1 MEKMIV
7 IGGVAA
13 GMSAASKA
21 IRKNPDMLV
30 EVFTDEF
37 YVSYSGCSLPYY
49 AQGLIESEDQ
59 LSVRK
64 PEQFE
69 AQGIV
74 LNMGYKATEINPE
87 RKEVTIVRESDGNTG
102 THTYDKLIIATGA
115 RPVIPDIPGVGLPG
129 VYSVKHVNDAVRIRE
144 ALRGGG
150 VKNVV
155 IIGGGVI
162 GVEMAEALT
171 PYGVE
176 VSIVELAP
184 QILTIMDE
192 DMAEMIEGH
201 YYEKGVKIFK
211 NERVTAIEGT
221 DKVSGVRTTD
231 RTLDADMVIVS
242 IGVIPNSEIARDAG
256 IELGFRNAI
265 RVNRKMETSIPDI
278 YAAGDCATTYNFLTD
293 SESYIPLG
301 PNANKQGRI
310 AGDNAT
316 GGNEEFQGAIGT
328 TIFKAMEMEGARTGL
343 STADAENAGMK
354 TWSSKVTAGTIAHTY
369 PGNGKITVKLI
380 MEEKTNLIVGGQ
392 IAGSRTSAKRIDVIA
407 ALIQMKA
414 VPGDMAKLDLA
425 YSPPFAPVWD
435 SLLVAANDAVSKQKK
450 R

>member
-1 MEKMIV
+1 MEKLIV
-7 IGGVAA
+7 LGGVAA

-21 IRKNPDMLV
+21 IRKNPDLKV
-30 EVFTDEF
+30 EVFTDEY

-49 AQGLIESEDQ
+49 AQGLIENEDG

-69 AQGIV
+69 AQGIA
-74 LNMGYKATEINPE
+74 LNMGYKATGIHPD
-87 RKEVTIVRESDGNTG
+87 RKEVTVVRERDGNTE

-115 RPVIPDIPGVGLPG
+115 RPIIPDIPGIDLPG
-129 VYSVKHVNDAVRIRE
+129 VFSVKHVDDAVRIRE
-144 ALRGGG
+144 FISGGG

-171 PYGVE
+171 PYGAE
-176 VSIVELAP
+176 ISIVELAP

-192 DMAEMIEGH
+192 DMAELIEGH
-201 YYEKGVKIFK
+201 YYEKDIKIFK
-211 NERVTAIEGT
+211 NEQVTAIEGT
-221 DKVSGVRTTD
+221 DKVSGVITSGRK
-231 RTLDADMVIVS
+231 LDADMVIVS
-242 IGVIPNSEIARDAG
+242 IGVTPNSEIAGDAG
-256 IELGFRNAI
+256 IELGVKDAI

-328 TIFKAMEMEGARTGL
+328 TIFKAMDMEGARTGL
-343 STADAENAGMK
+343 STAEAENAGLK
-354 TWSSKVTAGTIAHTY
+354 IWSSKVTAGTIAHTY
-369 PGNGKITVKLI
+369 PGNGKITIKLI
-380 MEEKTNLIVGGQ
+380 MEEGTNRIVGGQ
-392 IAGSRTSAKRIDVIA
+392 IAGSKTSAKRIDVIA

-414 VPGDMAKLDLA
+414 APADMAKLDLA

-435 SLLVAANDAVSKQKK
+435 SLLIAANDAVSKQKK